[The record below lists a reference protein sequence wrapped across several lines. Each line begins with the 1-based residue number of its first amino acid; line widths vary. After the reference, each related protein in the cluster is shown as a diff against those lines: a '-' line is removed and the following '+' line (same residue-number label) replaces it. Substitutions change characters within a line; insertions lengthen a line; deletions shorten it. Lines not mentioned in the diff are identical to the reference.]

1 MKKPIPTFAF
11 PLRLKQNMKF
21 TTGIQKLL
29 PFGYLFLIVMG
40 VLKESILYYQLGINI
55 MRYSTITDILISP
68 VEDLVSHP
76 LVFAVVILMAMSAY
90 GLPAYL
96 AKRRDKNWVKKVAGL
111 KSGVQMNDEESAIH
125 FTNMFIKTLVFILLG
140 FFSGIGVAEGFR
152 QAKKIKTGDL
162 NLDYTISFGNG
173 KTEPVH
179 LIGSNSTYCFYV
191 TGNNKNIKIAPV
203 GSIDQIELT
212 RNRRLQ

>member
-1 MKKPIPTFAF
+1 
-11 PLRLKQNMKF
+11 MKF

-55 MRYSTITDILISP
+55 IRYSSITDILISP

-76 LVFAVVILMAMSAY
+76 LVFAVVILLVMGAY

-96 AKRRDKNWVKKVAGL
+96 AKRRDRKWVRKVAGL
-111 KSGVQMNDEESAIH
+111 KNGVQMNDEESAVH
-125 FTNMFIKTLVFILLG
+125 FTHMFIKTLVFMLLG
-140 FFSGIGVAEGFR
+140 FFSGIGVAEGNR
-152 QAKKIKTGDL
+152 QARKIKTGNLD
-162 NLDYTISFGNG
+162 LDYTISFGNG

-191 TGNNKNIKIAPV
+191 TAGSKHVKISPV

-212 RNRRLQ
+212 RNSRLQ

>member
-1 MKKPIPTFAF
+1 
-11 PLRLKQNMKF
+11 MKF
-21 TTGIQKLL
+21 TTSIQKLL

-40 VLKESILYYQLGINI
+40 VLKESVLYYQLGINI
-55 MRYSTITDILISP
+55 IRYSTITDILISP

-76 LVFAVVILMAMSAY
+76 LVFAVVILMVMGAY

-96 AKRRDKNWVKKVAGL
+96 AKQRRDKRWVRKIAGL
-111 KSGVQMNDEESAIH
+111 KDGVQMNDEQTAMH
-125 FTNMFIKTLVFILLG
+125 FTNMFIKILVFIMLG
-140 FFSGIGVAEGFR
+140 FFSGIGVGEGAS

-162 NLDYTISFGNG
+162 KLDYSISFGNG

-191 TGNNKNIKIAPV
+191 TAGSKHIKISPV
-203 GSIDQIELT
+203 GSIDQIELIH
-212 RNRRLQ
+212 NRRLQ

>member
-1 MKKPIPTFAF
+1 
-11 PLRLKQNMKF
+11 MKF

-55 MRYSTITDILISP
+55 IRYSSITDILISP

-76 LVFAVVILMAMSAY
+76 LVFSVVILMVMGAY

-96 AKRRDKNWVKKVAGL
+96 AKRRNRKWVRKVAGL
-111 KSGVQMNDEESAIH
+111 KDGVQMNDEESSIH

-140 FFSGIGVAEGFR
+140 FFSGIGVAEGNR
-152 QAKKIKTGDL
+152 QARKIKMGNLD
-162 NLDYTISFGNG
+162 LDYTISFGNG

-191 TGNNKNIKIAPV
+191 TAGSRHVKISPV

>member
-1 MKKPIPTFAF
+1 MLFILP
-11 PLRLKQNMKF
+11 NMKF
-21 TTGIQKLL
+21 ITGIQKLL

-55 MRYSTITDILISP
+55 IRYSSITDILISP

-76 LVFAVVILMAMSAY
+76 LVFAVVILLVMGAY

-96 AKRRDKNWVKKVAGL
+96 AKRRDRKWVRKIAGL
-111 KSGVQMNDEESAIH
+111 KDGIQMNDEESSTH
-125 FTNMFIKTLVFILLG
+125 FTHMFIKTLVFMLLG
-140 FFSGIGVAEGFR
+140 FFSGIGVAEGNR
-152 QAKKIKTGDL
+152 QARKIKTGNLD
-162 NLDYTISFGNG
+162 LDYTISFGNG

-191 TGNNKNIKIAPV
+191 TAGSKHVKISPV

>member
-1 MKKPIPTFAF
+1 MLFIYS
-11 PLRLKQNMKF
+11 KQNMKF

-40 VLKESILYYQLGINI
+40 VLKESVLYYQLGINI
-55 MRYSTITDILISP
+55 IRYSTITDILISP

-76 LVFAVVILMAMSAY
+76 LVFAVVILMVIGAY

-96 AKRRDKNWVKKVAGL
+96 AKRRDKKWVRRVAGL
-111 KSGVQMNDEESAIH
+111 KDGVQMNDEQTATH
-125 FTNMFIKTLVFILLG
+125 FTNMFIKTLVFIMLG
-140 FFSGIGVAEGFR
+140 FFSGIGVGEGAR
-152 QAKKIKTGDL
+152 QAKKIRAGDL

-191 TGNNKNIKIAPV
+191 TAGSKQIKISPV
-203 GSIDQIELT
+203 GSIDQIELIH
-212 RNRRLQ
+212 NRRLQ